1 MGSHSVDNFVRVN
14 LASLKMIKT
23 VIIISAVIA
32 CINAEIF
39 TTTDK
44 ISVKVNGKKKTATCN
59 FKINYSGDSAS
70 EDGSSVTCSYA
81 KENKKKDKVDST
93 TKTYSFILGDVTS
106 LFTAEVTFTFSK
118 SKNKNSKTVL
128 NDVVSVPFTSDA
140 SFGPA
145 TLWCPQ
151 EDTMIYGTGAY
162 SSIET

>member
-59 FKINYSGDSAS
+59 FKINYSGDSATK
-70 EDGSSVTCSYA
+70 DGSSVSCSYA